1 MSETKLEHK
10 QAKDEDNRKVYLEN
24 HTAYDLV
31 DMVSYVSDVQLQA
44 EFRDLILQFVIDNNI
59 DLKQL

>member
-44 EFRDLILQFVIDNNI
+44 EFRDLVLQFVIDNSI